1 MKGPLPGDMPEQAGL
16 RAGGQAKG
24 GRKPK
29 RFSGFHREL
38 TRAAEDLL
46 FETEFRFV
54 P

>member
-1 MKGPLPGDMPEQAGL
+1 MNGPLPGDMPEQAGL

-29 RFSGFHREL
+29 RFLGFHHDL
-38 TRAAEDLL
+38 TQAAEALL